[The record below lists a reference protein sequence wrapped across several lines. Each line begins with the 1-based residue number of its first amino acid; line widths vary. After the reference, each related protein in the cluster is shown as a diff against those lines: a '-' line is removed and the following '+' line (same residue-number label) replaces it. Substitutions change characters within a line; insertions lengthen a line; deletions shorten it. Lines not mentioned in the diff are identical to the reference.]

1 MEFGLEPENIEA
13 INSIFESFP
22 KIEKVIIYGS
32 RAKGNF
38 RYNSDID
45 LTIVGKISEEELL
58 SIKDKLDTLNIIFMI
73 DISILSE
80 IRSKDLIEHIN
91 RVGKVFYKRQ

>member
-38 RYNSDID
+38 RHNSDID
-45 LTIVGKISEEELL
+45 LSIAGEVSEKELL
-58 SIKDKLDTLNIIFMI
+58 SIKDKLDTLNLIFII

>member
-1 MEFGLEPENIEA
+1 MKFGLKPEYIEA

-38 RYNSDID
+38 RHNSDID
-45 LTIVGKISEEELL
+45 LTIVGKIPEEELL
-58 SIKDKLDTLNIIFMI
+58 SIKDKLDILNLIFMI
-73 DISILSE
+73 DISIFSE
-80 IRSKDLIEHIN
+80 IKSKELTEHIN
-91 RVGKVFYKRQ
+91 RVGKVFYERP